1 MSDKWVRAEAS
12 NLLAMAEMVGP
23 EGEPLELVDREYTPK
38 QMAQLR
44 SHLSSM
50 RSGIDAVNTA
60 LARSWSQ
67 DHDDETY
74 NDGTLRWWVG
84 RTKTKRLIP
93 DSGFFDWLAQLDAVR
108 LATLISPNTVKVG
121 GLTPAERET
130 FFDESK
136 RTDRLS
142 IQNKPHSL

>member
-12 NLLAMAEMVGP
+12 NLLAMAEMVLP
-23 EGEPLELVDREYTPK
+23 EGEPLELIDREYSPK

-44 SHLSSM
+44 AHLSSI
-50 RSGIDAVNTA
+50 RSGCDAVNNA
-60 LARSWSQ
+60 LARSWSE

-84 RTKTKRLIP
+84 RTKAKRFIP
-93 DSGFFDWLAQLDAVR
+93 DSGFFDWLATLDAAR
-108 LATLISPNTVKVG
+108 LASLVNPNTVKVT

-142 IQNKPHSL
+142 IQNKPLNL